1 MIELQEHRPEWAE
14 SYRAAAAAVMA
25 ALPGQLDA
33 IEHIGSTAVPSLL
46 AKPIIDLAAR
56 AVAGADPRLLD
67 GPLSGLGYERHVA
80 GPKNHAVFVR
90 EPDGCRT
97 HLLHVFAPD
106 QWEHC
111 NQRLFR
117 DRLLRDADARRRYR
131 ELKEALAG
139 SRDGRDYTAGKLAL
153 VEELLNEERAARGLP
168 PTSAWDE

>member
-1 MIELQEHRPEWAE
+1 MIELQEHQPGWAE
-14 SYRAAAAAVMA
+14 EYRAAAAAVMA

-33 IEHIGSTAVPSLL
+33 IEHIGSTAIPSLL

-56 AVAGADPRLLD
+56 AVVGADPRLLD
-67 GPLSGLGYERHVA
+67 GPLSGLGYGRHVA

-90 EPDGCRT
+90 TAAGRRT
-97 HLLHVFAPD
+97 HLLHVFGPD
-106 QWEHC
+106 QWENS

-139 SRDGRDYTAGKLAL
+139 ARDGRDYTAGKLAL
-153 VEELLNEERAARGLP
+153 VEELLNEERATRGLP
-168 PTSAWDE
+168 PTSAWDK